1 MSSSLVVAVGKI
13 AMRAWHGWVTTG
25 ERFCWSIAPPEVTLR
40 REAMTIAG
48 EQCCSPDVVDL
59 DQPCDP
65 PLQSEGEPA
74 MRRHAAPE
82 MDDWNLVGHVG
93 QVVGLGKL
101 GVAGSGTPDLGNHR
115 GHNVTQHGRETAA
128 RERIGRLTNREREV
142 LALIG
147 TGLPNSEIAKRLD
160 LVEGTVK
167 THVSSIL
174 TQLGMRNRVQAA
186 ILAYEAR
193 LLENS

>member
-1 MSSSLVVAVGKI
+1 M
-13 AMRAWHGWVTTG
+13 
-25 ERFCWSIAPPEVTLR
+25 
-40 REAMTIAG
+40 
-48 EQCCSPDVVDL
+48 
-59 DQPCDP
+59 
-65 PLQSEGEPA
+65 
-74 MRRHAAPE
+74 
-82 MDDWNLVGHVG
+82 
-93 QVVGLGKL
+93 
-101 GVAGSGTPDLGNHR
+101 
-115 GHNVTQHGRETAA
+115 GRETAA
-128 RERIGRLTNREREV
+128 RERIGQLTNREREV

-160 LVEGTVK
+160 LVDGTVK